1 MRKENTSAIQP
12 LPEMFLLWEWIFS
25 AGPLQKS
32 WSSPLEPTDP
42 RHFCS
47 FCLFCF
53 QTQSAPDPRLG
64 LDTAPR
70 SVGAQGTLCRLGQK
84 SWTHKCCSAPF
95 LITIYLHSKIRGS
108 VSMRMPH
115 LLASS
120 SARNEYLKHL
130 HCHLFVCWRCLTE
143 VQFVLFQYL

>member
-1 MRKENTSAIQP
+1 MRKENTFAIQP

-25 AGPLQKS
+25 AGPLQKT
-32 WSSPLEPTDP
+32 WSCPLEPTDP

-53 QTQSAPDPRLG
+53 QTHVWDFTQHLAPWVPRESSAG
-64 LDTAPR
+64 SAK
-70 SVGAQGTLCRLGQK
+70 K
-84 SWTHKCCSAPF
+84 SWTKGCCFAPF
-95 LITIYLHSKIRGS
+95 LITIYLHSKNRGS
-108 VSMRMPH
+108 VSMWMPR

-143 VQFVLFQYL
+143 VQFVLFQHL